1 MGRVVFTPK
10 AEPAIDWSEVEPR
23 LQDISSISNIS
34 LAAFAVLAN
43 DPILNNPIL
52 LASGDRVV
60 SLSSSHHDISQAAIA
75 ASTSSNKLTK
85 R

>member
-10 AEPAIDWSEVEPR
+10 AEPAIDWSEIESR
-23 LQDISSISNIS
+23 LQDISSSDIP
-34 LAAFAVLAN
+34 LARSAALAN
-43 DPILNNPIL
+43 DPILNDPIL

-60 SLSSSHHDISQAAIA
+60 SLPPHHDISQPAIA
-75 ASTSSNKLTK
+75 ASASPNKLTT

>member
-10 AEPAIDWSEVEPR
+10 AEPAIDWSVVESR
-23 LQDISSISNIS
+23 LQDISSSPHIS
-34 LAAFAVLAN
+34 LAPFAARASDSMLN
-43 DPILNNPIL
+43 DPIL

-60 SLSSSHHDISQAAIA
+60 SLSSHHDIFQSAMAT
-75 ASTSSNKLTK
+75 STSSNKLTT